1 MLSLSIKL
9 CSKEH
14 AETQKPTHLP
24 LHVETKASCCF
35 LPLSRIRSSKKEFE
49 TNLYKCL
56 LAHLKKNSHEQKHFG
71 SNESRRLHK
80 GKIATKME
88 MLEFT
93 KLLDRFSS
101 SFCTCEEDRIA
112 GGGGCLPT
120 YPFLRLLSELICGT
134 KPQQTWQ
141 MKKSRF
147 LSELIMN
154 RANGFP
160 S

>member
-1 MLSLSIKL
+1 VLACIFEENSL
-9 CSKEH
+9 
-14 AETQKPTHLP
+14 
-24 LHVETKASCCF
+24 
-35 LPLSRIRSSKKEFE
+35 
-49 TNLYKCL
+49 
-56 LAHLKKNSHEQKHFG
+56 EQKQFG
-71 SNESRRLHK
+71 SNESRRFHK
-80 GKIATKME
+80 GKIPTKME

-93 KLLDRFSS
+93 KLLDRLSSS

-120 YPFLRLLSELICGT
+120 YPFLLLLSELICGT

-141 MKKSRF
+141 MKKSCF
-147 LSELIMN
+147 LSELIMS